1 MASGW
6 TSAAMRASRRAC
18 CTPRT
23 WTRPWPRSTGAIS
36 PRRSRC
42 RSARDE
48 SGGPACIGGSAGAA
62 SGCVPGA
69 GGRGRRA
76 VEIHAGS
83 GTKYEI
89 NDEGLVE
96 VDRFLSMP
104 VAYPAN
110 YGSIPRSLAGDG
122 DPLDALV
129 LTRQPLHP
137 GTLVRF
143 RPVAV
148 LRMRDRGEEDAKI
161 VGVPVDAVDPAFA
174 PIRDLRDLAPMERE
188 RIEAFFRVYKQLPA
202 GADTVELAGWGDA
215 GEARA
220 IVAAAL
226 ARYRAK

>member
-1 MASGW
+1 GPGRGRVRLARYRRGALAAGVPAMSPAGRHASAGPPALPL
-6 TSAAMRASRRAC
+6 AA
-18 CTPRT
+18 
-23 WTRPWPRSTGAIS
+23 WPA
-36 PRRSRC
+36 PV
-42 RSARDE
+42 AVA
-48 SGGPACIGGSAGAA
+48 GGPAGRHPPQAGQPANAPAGMVAAAEVPAGSA
-62 SGCVPGA
+62 
-69 GGRGRRA
+69 
-76 VEIHAGS
+76 
-83 GTKYEI
+83 TKYEI

-161 VGVPVDAVDPAFA
+161 VG
-174 PIRDLRDLAPMERE
+174 
-188 RIEAFFRVYKQLPA
+188 
-202 GADTVELAGWGDA
+202 
-215 GEARA
+215 
-220 IVAAAL
+220 
-226 ARYRAK
+226 